1 MYKPFLRATNVNGF
15 SEIIKTAQ
23 AHIES
28 FATLPEPLH
37 RLDEIFEL
45 AEKNHGLGTEEVA
58 SLLAWG
64 RNPDQHEHIHTAARE
79 LHGALASNKVEF
91 IIPVYL
97 TSFCQNECLYCGYRQ
112 SNPLAERIRLG
123 VEDFE
128 RELDLIL
135 SWGHRQIELVLSDD
149 PDFGPEKVAKY
160 VRLTRNKVDAAGGGV
175 VALCSPV
182 YQQDDYSRLREAGLD
197 WVAEWQETYHR
208 PHFDR
213 WHFSGS
219 PKRHFEFRADI
230 WDRVIAGGISKIALG
245 VLLGL
250 YDWRYEVLALVEHG
264 SYLRKAYGVEPYALG
279 IPRLKPA
286 RGVLAS
292 QKPSRYRVSDDEFRF
307 VVSIYRLAF
316 PRSRLFFNTRERYE
330 LNLSMVSGGDLFT
343 VDCETLPGG
352 YLRRHPP
359 GQFSTHGYPPRREV
373 VSALKGL
380 NLNTQYLAEETEPP
394 ASATETIHE
403 PKIERE
409 RWAQE
414 HGAIRR
420 RLNEWE
426 NALSALA
433 TGFGEGPQG
442 LEAGIESL
450 HAILGYFKTAVME
463 HCRKEESAFPQ
474 VLSEDAEYARTL
486 QDFFGYHEHLA
497 IDLDKFERQLA
508 SYSLSSD
515 PGALRL
521 LGTRIIRELR
531 EHLDAEDE
539 FQKHW
544 AQAAV

>member
-1 MYKPFLRATNVNGF
+1 MTGF

-23 AHIES
+23 AHLES
-28 FATLPEPLH
+28 LATLREPLQP
-37 RLDEIFEL
+37 LEEILAL

-64 RNPDQHEHIHTAARE
+64 CDPDRREVIHRAARE
-79 LHGALASNKVEF
+79 LHEALSAPKVEF

-97 TSFCQNECLYCGYRQ
+97 TSICQNECLYCGYRQ
-112 SNPLAERIRLG
+112 SNSLAERVRLG

-128 RELDLIL
+128 TELDLIL

-149 PDFGPEKVAKY
+149 PDFGPQEVARY
-160 VRLTRNKVDAAGGGV
+160 VKLTRNKLRAAGGGV

-182 YQQDDYSRLREAGLD
+182 YEQDAYSRLCEAGLD
-197 WVAEWQETYHR
+197 WVVEWQETYHR

-213 WHFSGS
+213 WHFPGS
-219 PKRHFEFRADI
+219 PKRQYEFRTDI

-264 SYLRKAYGVEPYALG
+264 NYLHRTYGIEPHALG

-292 QKPSRYRVSDDEFRF
+292 QKPSRFTVPDDDFRLI
-307 VVSIYRLAF
+307 VSIYRLAF
-316 PRSRLFFNTRERYE
+316 PRSRLFFNTRESYE

-352 YLRRHPP
+352 YLRRNLP

-380 NLNTQYLAEETEPP
+380 HLDTDYLAEETEPP
-394 ASATETIHE
+394 ALVTETVYE
-403 PKIERE
+403 LDIESE
-409 RWAQE
+409 RWAEE
-414 HGAIRR
+414 HGAIR
-420 RLNEWE
+420 LHLDEWE
-426 NALSALA
+426 NALSSLPAVLREEPPGRKSD
-433 TGFGEGPQG
+433 T
-442 LEAGIESL
+442 ESL
-450 HAILGYFKTAVME
+450 ETILEYFKTTVME
-463 HCRKEESAFPQ
+463 HCRKEESALLPA
-474 VLSEDAEYARTL
+474 LSQDADAARSV
-486 QDFFGYHEHLA
+486 QEFRDYHEHLA
-497 IDLDKFERQLA
+497 IDLDRFERQVV
-508 SYSLSSD
+508 SYSLSGD
-515 PGALRL
+515 PGVLRS
-521 LGTRIIRELR
+521 LGTRMIREMR

-539 FQKHW
+539 FQKCW
-544 AQAAV
+544 ARTAV